1 MKRIILLLFV
11 VAVVSCTKIEIE
23 PIPQPTNEK
32 VFTKTENTVIDGQY
46 IYFDLP
52 SAGVY
57 TLTLID
63 KNTNQII
70 SRERFAGK
78 NGENIKKVYTKSIK
92 SRYLYLLLED
102 VTKTEIGK
110 TTLIIN

>member
-1 MKRIILLLFV
+1 MGFII
-11 VAVVSCTKIEIE
+11 SCTKVEIV

-32 VFTKTENTVIDGQY
+32 VFTKTENTIVDGQV

-52 SAGVY
+52 TAGVY

-70 SRERFAGK
+70 SRERFTGK
-78 NGENIKKVYTKSIK
+78 SGENIKKVYTKTIK

-110 TTLIIN
+110 TTIILN